1 MTMLANRLKKNLQKL
16 KSMLK
21 TYQTDAYRLYYKD
34 IPELPYYIDIYGE
47 VAVIFEKGKKD
58 GVDEDTKAKKQ
69 EEIAQSLIQ
78 VLDIS
83 EDNIFFKTRTVHAR
97 KSQYNPLDEKIQDK
111 IVHEGEA
118 KFIIKP
124 NQYLDCG
131 LFLDHRNLRK
141 KIFNESDNKKLLN
154 LFCYTGSFSIQALLG
169 KAKHCTNVDMS
180 KTYLKWF
187 DDNAR
192 LNRIDESSYT
202 NINEN
207 ALEWLKT
214 VGKDAAAYDIIILD
228 PPSFSNS
235 KSMNGTFDVQRDHS
249 FLIRKTME
257 YLARDGV
264 MYFSNNRLK
273 FELDEALFH
282 HFQVKEITSKTTPL
296 DFSRSNIHKCF
307 EIRWK

>member
-1 MTMLANRLKKNLQKL
+1 MTMLANRLKKNLKKL

-21 TYQTDAYRLYYKD
+21 TYNTDAYRLYCKD
-34 IPELPYYIDIYGE
+34 IPEFPYYIDIYGE
-47 VAVIFEKGKKD
+47 VAIIFEKGKRD
-58 GVDEDTKAKKQ
+58 GVDEPTKALKHQ
-69 EEIAQSLIQ
+69 EIVEALDE
-78 VLDIS
+78 VLNIPT
-83 EDNIFFKTRTVHAR
+83 EKIFFKTRTVHDR
-97 KSQYNPLDEKIQDK
+97 KSQYKPIDDNIQDK
-111 IVHEGEA
+111 IIFEGEA

-141 KIFNESDNKKLLN
+141 RIYQQASGKTLLN
-154 LFCYTGSFSIQALLG
+154 LFCYTGSFSIQAILG
-169 KAKHCTNVDMS
+169 KSKHCTNVDMS

-187 DDNAR
+187 EDNAR

-202 NINEN
+202 NVKEN
-207 ALEWLKT
+207 ALEWLK
-214 VGKDAAAYDIIILD
+214 AADKYKKSYDIIILD

-249 FLIRKTME
+249 FLVRRTME
-257 YLARDGV
+257 YLNKDGV
-264 MYFSNNRLK
+264 MYFSNNKLK
-273 FELDEALFH
+273 FELDEFLH
-282 HFQVKEITSKTTPL
+282 HHYKIKEITDKTIPI